1 MGMLMHHT
9 WLNQQNEQKPEKVE
23 KPSAEKAEETAEPVG
38 EPVKRGRKK
47 TTNTK

>member
-1 MGMLMHHT
+1 MVDMLIHHT
-9 WLNQQNEQKPEKVE
+9 WLNQQKEQKPEKAE
-23 KPSAEKAEETAEPVG
+23 KPVAEKAEETA